1 MTARGSASPLSRG
14 LRHARP
20 ALVWLLL
27 TAAMVVLFRTWPELD
42 LATTALFYQ
51 PGAEPLFPWGE
62 LAPVQFMYLTVPWI
76 GRIAFVVCVILLW
89 RWRRGVPNG
98 LLQRW
103 RGRLRVLAIV
113 LLVGLAGVVNAG
125 LKEHVGRPRPIN
137 LQVFGGEHAYQPVG
151 RVTTLCERNCSFVSG
166 HAATGFTLMACGLLG
181 SVATR
186 RRWLALGILAG
197 SVIGAG
203 RIMQGGHFLS
213 DVIFAGLVMAGCCLL
228 LRALWVRW
236 RWRRRQRNRQAL
248 AARPA

>member
-1 MTARGSASPLSRG
+1 MSSLRAPLHAA

-27 TAAMVVLFRTWPELD
+27 TLAMVVVFRTWPELD
-42 LATTALFYQ
+42 LATTARFYR

-62 LAPVQFMYLTVPWI
+62 LAPVQVMYLTVPWI
-76 GRIAFVVCVILLW
+76 GRIAFVVCLILLW

-98 LLQRW
+98 PVQRW
-103 RGRLRVLAIV
+103 RARLRVLAIV

-125 LKEHVGRPRPIN
+125 LKEFVGRPRPIS
-137 LQVFGGEHAYQPVG
+137 LQVFGGEQAYQPVG
-151 RVTTLCERNCSFVSG
+151 RVTTLCQHNCSFVSG

-186 RRWLALGILAG
+186 RRWTALGILAG
-197 SVIGAG
+197 GLIGAG
-203 RIMQGGHFLS
+203 RILQGGHFLS
-213 DVIFAGLVMAGCCLL
+213 DIVFAGLVIAGCCLL

-236 RWRRRQRNRQAL
+236 RWRRRARTRL
-248 AARPA
+248 ARAAA